1 MNFKDYTYE
10 RPNMES
16 LKTAF
21 LEALDAF
28 KVAKNAQS
36 ALSAMTQINQ
46 LRFDFQTMAT
56 LSSIR
61 HSLDVHDAFY
71 DAEKSF
77 FDQNGPQFSQLN
89 NLYYQALVQS
99 PLRGELEALKGS
111 LLFAKAEL
119 SLKTFAP
126 EIMADLQEE
135 NRLSSEFNKLMAS
148 AQIEFEGEQR
158 NLSQMIPFNQHKDR
172 DMRKRASQATSG
184 WLAQHEATLDDLYDQ
199 LIQVR
204 TTMAKKLG
212 FDSFIELAYAR
223 WGRSDYGPEEVASF
237 RDQVVETV
245 VPLNTQLAKEKQAR
259 LGLESLYHYD
269 LALEFLSGNPT
280 PKGDTA
286 WMVEQA
292 STMYR
297 EMSPET
303 NDFFSFMKE
312 RNLLDLEAKKG
323 KRGGGYC
330 TFIANYGSP
339 FIFSNFNGTQG
350 DVDVLTHEAGHAFQ
364 MYMSRHHDVP
374 EYRTSSLDIME
385 IHSMSMEFFAWPWMT
400 HFFKEETEK
409 YKYSHLTKALN
420 LLAYAS
426 LLDEFQHEVYAK
438 PNLSKEARKERFKA
452 LGKRYYPYRQYD
464 DNDYLERGNAW
475 QNVMHLFVVPF
486 YMIDYA
492 LAQISALQYWVED
505 AENHENAWAS
515 YLKLC
520 AAGGSMSYLEL
531 LNLAGRHNPFE
542 PGSLKRIVPHI
553 EAYLNGVDDTTL

>member
-1 MNFKDYTYE
+1 MNFQEYAYE
-10 RPNMES
+10 RPNIEA
-16 LKTAF
+16 LKSSF
-21 LEALDAF
+21 LEALEAF
-28 KVAKNAQS
+28 KKANNAQS
-36 ALSAMTQINQ
+36 ALSVMTQINQ

-61 HSLDVHDAFY
+61 HSLDVNDTFY
-71 DAEKSF
+71 DEEKTF

-89 NLYYQALVQS
+89 NLYYQALVAH
-99 PLRGELEALKGS
+99 PLRGELEALKGA
-111 LLFAKAEL
+111 LLFQKAEL

-126 EIMADLQEE
+126 EIMPDLQEE

-148 AQIEFEGEQR
+148 AQIEFEGESR
-158 NLSQMIPFNQHKDR
+158 NLSQMIPFAQHKDR
-172 DMRKRASQATSG
+172 EMRKKASIATSG
-184 WLAQHEATLDDLYDQ
+184 WLAQHEETLDSLFDQ

-204 TTMAKKLG
+204 TEMAKKLG
-212 FDSFIELAYAR
+212 FDSFIDLAYAR
-223 WGRSDYGPEEVASF
+223 WGRSDYGPKEVASF
-237 RDQVVETV
+237 RQQVKDTV
-245 VPLNTQLAKEKQAR
+245 VPLNTKLAREKQAR
-259 LGLESLYHYD
+259 LGLDTLYHYD

-280 PKGDTA
+280 PKGNTE

-292 STMYR
+292 TTMYQA
-297 EMSPET
+297 MSPET
-303 NDFFSFMKE
+303 DDFFTFMKT
-312 RNLLDLEAKKG
+312 RNLLDLEARKG

-385 IHSMSMEFFAWPWMT
+385 IHSMSMEFFAWPWMEL
-400 HFFKEETEK
+400 FFKEDTEK

-426 LLDEFQHEVYAK
+426 SLDEFQHEVYAK
-438 PNLSKEARKERFKA
+438 PNLTKEERKAVFKTI
-452 LGKRYYPYRQYD
+452 GQSYYPYRKYD
-464 DNDYLERGNAW
+464 DNDYLERGNTW

-492 LAQISALQYWVED
+492 LAQLSALQYWVESRED
-505 AENHENAWAS
+505 QAKAWAS
-515 YLKLC
+515 YLALC
-520 AAGGSMSYLEL
+520 EAGGSKSYLEQ
-531 LNLAGRHNPFE
+531 LALAKRHNPFE
-542 PGSLKRIVPHI
+542 KGSLKRIVPHL
-553 EAYLNGVDDTTL
+553 EAYLNTVDDDKL